1 LTSGV
6 TNNYKSANTLDYT
19 EDKGLSGVS
28 LDSEVLIT
36 GYTDGSS
43 YPMGGDSDPILGKI
57 EQGSE
62 FLRILSGSD
71 FYCFIQNNEADM
83 LKSRSVNFGQ
93 LRRAAGSLAY
103 EYPAAP
109 GRIITWENGK
119 YIQFTYKYTFK
130 NLADFVLFSMGYR
143 HNLNHYFAK
152 LNLMFKNIRLKHSTE
167 DRYDNPVTNPDL
179 FITGKN
185 YVNST
190 NYSLL
195 LSYEELINYDV
206 IWKGFP
212 YNFQPEN
219 TDNNLYQT
227 EQATDIVDGYGAN
240 NWILKENHS
249 PVIGISNDKTSI
261 TTITQSFFTTASTTR
276 YWIY

>member
-1 LTSGV
+1 VLPESTAHAQKGTANQEPTIYHMTDQYYFEGYAWYSRKLLVEESWENKKLTLFLERTRISTVYVDGEEI
-6 TNNYKSANTLDYT
+6 NT
-19 EDKGLSGVS
+19 ED
-28 LDSEVLIT
+28 
-36 GYTDGSS
+36 
-43 YPMGGDSDPILGKI
+43 
-57 EQGSE
+57 
-62 FLRILSGSD
+62 
-71 FYCFIQNNEADM
+71 
-83 LKSRSVNFGQ
+83 
-93 LRRAAGSLAY
+93 
-103 EYPAAP
+103 
-109 GRIITWENGK
+109 
-119 YIQFTYKYTFK
+119 
-130 NLADFVLFSMGYR
+130 
-143 HNLNHYFAK
+143 
-152 LNLMFKNIRLKHSTE
+152 STE
-167 DRYDNPVTNPDL
+167 DRYDNPATNPDL

-219 TDNNLYQT
+219 ADNNLYQT